1 MELKVGGVD
10 VTSYLVYPTLQVE
23 QRADTFVS
31 TCSFQLYD
39 EDGDLDIREK
49 QEVTVEEGAVR
60 YFAGI
65 VANIDIENFADGP
78 SKTIITVECQD
89 FNIFVEEV
97 IIDQLE
103 EYGAAQDSSIIDDLF
118 DKYLPEINSHT
129 PGGAP
134 PGYVQS
140 LHIFAEISFLQIS
153 LREALDRIASEV
165 DSVALEG
172 YWYIDFYKY
181 LHYFNV
187 EDNIPAWFL
196 SDTPDDVNSFSYFA
210 AVRKSRQGAA
220 ITNSCLLYT
229 SPSPRD
235 RS

>member
-1 MELKVGGVD
+1 MRTEYILTREYFQKYYWPEIYLYWQLAGGSGPMELKVGGVD
-10 VTSYLVYPTLQVE
+10 VTTYLVYPTLQVE

-65 VANIDIENFADGP
+65 VANIDTENFAGGTQ
-78 SKTIITVECQD
+78 KTIITVECQD

-103 EYGAAQDSSIIDDLF
+103 EYGATMDSVIIDDLF

-134 PGYVQS
+134 PGVCE
-140 LHIFAEISFLQIS
+140 FISG
-153 LREALDRIASEV
+153 R
-165 DSVALEG
+165 
-172 YWYIDFYKY
+172 Y
-181 LHYFNV
+181 LSNRSSMI
-187 EDNIPAWFL
+187 EESW
-196 SDTPDDVNSFSYFA
+196 A
-210 AVRKSRQGAA
+210 APYSSSWSITTSSTKILKS
-220 ITNSCLLYT
+220 
-229 SPSPRD
+229 
-235 RS
+235 